1 MTAGPAW
8 YPVDVDAPIDLRPVF
23 REHWPS
29 YGPDWDRAIDLGID
43 VAQLERNLALTPEQ
57 RLLNHQRARQAVKL
71 LRAGFA
77 RDR

>member
-1 MTAGPAW
+1 M
-8 YPVDVDAPIDLRPVF
+8 DAPIDLRPVF

-43 VAQLERNLALTPEQ
+43 IAQLERNLSLTPEQ
-57 RLLNHQRARQAVKL
+57 RLLNHQSMRRALRS
-71 LRAGFA
+71 LRAGLV